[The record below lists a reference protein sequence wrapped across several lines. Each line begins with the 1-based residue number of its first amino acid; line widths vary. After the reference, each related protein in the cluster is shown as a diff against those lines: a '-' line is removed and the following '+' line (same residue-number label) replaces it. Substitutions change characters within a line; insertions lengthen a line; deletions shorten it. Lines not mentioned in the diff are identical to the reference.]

1 MKPVEVQVT
10 YDFICP
16 WCWIG
21 HHHLRA
27 ALEQSGVAVQLRY
40 MPFELNP
47 DMPMAGIDRKEYRTR
62 KFGSWANSQA
72 KDADLTAR
80 GKQAGAEFR
89 FDLVKVTPNSRLAH
103 RLMRLVQGQDAA
115 KQAWQLYDSIYAAY
129 FNQGRD
135 IGALDVLV
143 ELAAA
148 SGFDAT
154 KVRAYLESDE
164 GELEV
169 AAQEEQARQMGVNGV
184 PHFVI
189 GGYQISG
196 AQPVGVIVGA
206 LQTVAAQEALV

>member
-27 ALEQSGVAVQLRY
+27 ALEQSGVAVHLRY

-47 DMPMAGIDRKEYRTR
+47 DMPVGGIDRKEYRTR
-62 KFGSWANSQA
+62 KFGSWENSLA

-89 FDLVKVTPNSRLAH
+89 FDLAKITPNSRLAH
-103 RLMRLVQGQDAA
+103 RLMRFVQAQDAA

-135 IGALDVLV
+135 IGSLDVLV

-148 SGFDAT
+148 SGFDAAE
-154 KVRAYLESDE
+154 VRVYLESHD
-164 GELEV
+164 GEPEV
-169 AAQEEQARQMGVNGV
+169 AAQEEQARQMGVRGV

-189 GGYQISG
+189 GAYQISG
-196 AQPVGVIVGA
+196 AQPVGVIVQA
-206 LQTVAAQEALV
+206 LQAVAAQEALA

>member
-27 ALEQSGVAVQLRY
+27 ALEQSGVPVQLQY

-47 DMPMAGIDRKEYRTR
+47 DMPVAGVDRKEYRTR
-62 KFGSWANSQA
+62 KFGSWASSLA

-80 GKQAGAEFR
+80 GKQAGADFR

-103 RLMRLVQGQDAA
+103 RLMRFVQAQDAA
-115 KQAWQLYDSIYAAY
+115 AQAWKLYDAIYAAY
-129 FNQGRD
+129 FNEGRD
-135 IGALDVLV
+135 IGALDVLI
-143 ELAAA
+143 ELAVA

-154 KVRAYLESDE
+154 DVRVYLESDE
-164 GELEV
+164 GAVEV
-169 AAQEEQARQMGVNGV
+169 QAQEEQARAMGVRGV

-196 AQPVGVIVGA
+196 AQPVGVIVQA
-206 LQTVAAQEALV
+206 LQAVAAQEATA